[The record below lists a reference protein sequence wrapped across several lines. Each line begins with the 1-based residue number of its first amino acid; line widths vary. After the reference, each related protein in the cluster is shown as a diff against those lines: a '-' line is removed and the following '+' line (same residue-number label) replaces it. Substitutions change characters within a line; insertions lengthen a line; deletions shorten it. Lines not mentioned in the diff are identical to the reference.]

1 MTPKFKSVLEFA
13 IEIGIKRGYAR
24 AHKHTDKPDEH
35 VIHSYIDEAIWSE
48 LYEWFDFDEK
58 ENE

>member
-1 MTPKFKSVLEFA
+1 MTPKFRNVLEHA
-13 IEIGIKRGYAR
+13 IETGIRLGYSR

-35 VIHSYIDEAIWSE
+35 VIYRYIEQSVWTE

-58 ENE
+58 DDE